1 MKLSFEWEE
10 AKAKA
15 KANLTKHRVG
25 FDEAATVFT
34 DPSSIT
40 IHDHDRSADEQRF
53 INIGSSEKDRVLV
66 VVYTERGSNIRLVSC
81 RKATP
86 SERKLYEEGHD

>member
-1 MKLSFEWEE
+1 MKLSFEWDED
-10 AKAKA
+10 KAR
-15 KANLTKHRVG
+15 ANLGKHRVG
-25 FDEAATVFT
+25 FDEAGTVFT

-40 IHDHDRSADEQRF
+40 IHDQDHSSDEQRF
-53 INIGSSEKDRVLV
+53 IDIGSSEKDRVLV

>member
-1 MKLSFEWEE
+1 MKLSFEWDED
-10 AKAKA
+10 KA
-15 KANLTKHRVG
+15 KANLKKHRVG

-34 DPSSIT
+34 DPASIT

-53 INIGSSEKDRVLV
+53 IDIGRSEKDRVLV

>member
-1 MKLSFEWEE
+1 MKLSFEWDED
-10 AKAKA
+10 KAKT
-15 KANLTKHRVG
+15 NLKKHRVS
-25 FDEAATVFT
+25 FDDAAAVFV

-40 IHDHDRSADEQRF
+40 VHDHDRSADEQRF
-53 INIGSSEKDRVLV
+53 IDIGSSEKDRVLV

-86 SERKLYEEGHD
+86 SERKFYEEGHE

>member
-1 MKLSFEWEE
+1 MKLSFEWD
-10 AKAKA
+10 KDKA
-15 KANLTKHRVG
+15 KANLKKHRVG
-25 FDEAATVFT
+25 FDEATTVFT

-40 IHDHDRSADEQRF
+40 IHDHDHSAEEQRF
-53 INIGSSEKDRVLV
+53 IDIGSSEKDRVLV

-81 RKATP
+81 RTATP

>member
-1 MKLSFEWEE
+1 MKLSFEWDEG
-10 AKAKA
+10 KA
-15 KANLTKHRVG
+15 KANLKKHRIG
-25 FDEAATVFT
+25 FDEATTVFA
-34 DPSSIT
+34 DPASIT
-40 IHDHDRSADEQRF
+40 IHDHDRSADGQRF
-53 INIGSSEKDRVLV
+53 IDIGSSEKDRALV

>member
-1 MKLSFEWEE
+1 MKLSFEWDE
-10 AKAKA
+10 AKA
-15 KANLTKHRVG
+15 KANLKKHRVG

-34 DPSSIT
+34 DSSSIT
-40 IHDHDRSADEQRF
+40 IHDHDRSADEQRL

-86 SERKLYEEGHD
+86 SERKLYEEGRD

>member
-1 MKLSFEWEE
+1 MKLSFEWDED
-10 AKAKA
+10 KA

-25 FDEAATVFT
+25 FDEAVTVFT

-40 IHDHDRSADEQRF
+40 IHDHDHSADEQRF
-53 INIGSSEKDRVLV
+53 IDIGSSEKNRVLV
-66 VVYTERGSNIRLVSC
+66 VVYIERGSNIRLVSC